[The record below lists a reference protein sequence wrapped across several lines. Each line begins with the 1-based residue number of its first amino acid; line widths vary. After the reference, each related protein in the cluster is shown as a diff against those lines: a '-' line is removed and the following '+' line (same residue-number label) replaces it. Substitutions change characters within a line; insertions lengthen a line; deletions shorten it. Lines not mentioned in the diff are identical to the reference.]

1 MALYIENG
9 VSDTLTQR
17 YSIKVPLC
25 QLPTTRNP
33 PMTSDIS
40 SSLSSLLEW
49 PESSQ
54 DAQPR
59 DNFINDGATETTET
73 PTELLAFQRDEL
85 RRYRHRERVGGS
97 SPRRRSASPD
107 HRAKLSERLPPGAD
121 SGADPVSNENFRI
134 NNQRLLLTY
143 ANSTGL
149 RVEDLTSF
157 VESLGG
163 VHRIGRE
170 RHANGELHYHV
181 YIDFGKRFQTRSC
194 RRFDIQSGGGVFH
207 PNIAKIS
214 RTPGRV
220 WDYVGKEGD
229 IVSATAERPRDS
241 GATGGGRATAEELLA
256 CYDERDENSVCTPLN
271 HAQTKANIQTVS

>member
-1 MALYIENG
+1 
-9 VSDTLTQR
+9 
-17 YSIKVPLC
+17 
-25 QLPTTRNP
+25 
-33 PMTSDIS
+33 MTSITS

-49 PESSQ
+49 PDSSQ

-59 DNFINDGATETTET
+59 ENFIDDASSEATET
-73 PTELLAFQRDEL
+73 PTDLLAFQRDEL
-85 RRYRHRERVGGS
+85 RRFRHRERVGSGTQ
-97 SPRRRSASPD
+97 RRRSASPD
-107 HRAKLSERLPPGAD
+107 AASQPVEHEPRRED

-194 RRFDIQSGGGVFH
+194 RRFDIQSNGGVYH

-271 HAQTKANIQTVS
+271 HAQTKANIKTVS